1 MMKTLDELV
10 GILKSFGLPFSNGS
24 FLDDERPVPP
34 YIEIEA
40 GYSEAVFADNV
51 THIRWMPYDCALY
64 CAERDYEL
72 EQRIESALD
81 AAEFAY
87 TKTVTAIDGE
97 GVIETAYEINVIE
110 Y

>member
-1 MMKTLDELV
+1 MKTLDELV
-10 GILKSFGLPFSNGS
+10 DLLKSFGLPFSNGS
-24 FLDDERPVPP
+24 FLEDEQPVPP

-64 CAERDYEL
+64 CAARDYEL

-81 AAEFAY
+81 TAEFAY
-87 TKTVTAIDGE
+87 TKTVTTIDGE

>member
-1 MMKTLDELV
+1 MKTLDELV
-10 GILKSFGLPFSNGS
+10 ALLKSFGLPFSNGS

-40 GYSEAVFADNV
+40 GYSEAVFADNM

-72 EQRIESALD
+72 ERRIESALD

-87 TKTVTAIDGE
+87 MKTVTAIDGE

-110 Y
+110 F

>member
-1 MMKTLDELV
+1 MKTLDELV
-10 GILKSFGLPFSNGS
+10 DLLKSFGLPFSNGS
-24 FLDDERPVPP
+24 FLEDERPVPP

-51 THIRWMPYDCALY
+51 THIRWMPYDRALY
-64 CAERDYEL
+64 CAARDYEL
-72 EQRIESALD
+72 ERRIESALD

-87 TKTVTAIDGE
+87 TKTVTTIDGE

>member
-1 MMKTLDELV
+1 MKTLDELV
-10 GILKSFGLPFSNGS
+10 DLLKSFGLPFSNGS
-24 FLDDERPVPP
+24 FLEDERPVPP

-64 CAERDYEL
+64 CAARDYEL
-72 EQRIESALD
+72 EQRIESAFD

-87 TKTVTAIDGE
+87 TKTVTTIDGE

>member
-1 MMKTLDELV
+1 MKTLDELV
-10 GILKSFGLPFSNGS
+10 DLLKSFGLPFSNGS
-24 FLDDERPVPP
+24 FLADERPAPP

-64 CAERDYEL
+64 CAARDYEL

>member
-1 MMKTLDELV
+1 MKTLDELV
-10 GILKSFGLPFSNGS
+10 DLLKSFGLPFSNGS
-24 FLDDERPVPP
+24 FLEDERPVPP

-64 CAERDYEL
+64 CAARDYEL

-81 AAEFAY
+81 TAEFAY
-87 TKTVTAIDGE
+87 TKTVTTIDGE

>member
-1 MMKTLDELV
+1 MKTLDELV
-10 GILKSFGLPFSNGS
+10 DLLKSFGLPFSNGS
-24 FLDDERPVPP
+24 FLEDERPVPP

-51 THIRWMPYDCALY
+51 AHIRWMPYDCALY
-64 CAERDYEL
+64 CAARDYEL

-87 TKTVTAIDGE
+87 TKTVTTIDGE

>member
-1 MMKTLDELV
+1 MKTLDELV
-10 GILKSFGLPFSNGS
+10 DLLKSFGLPFSNGS
-24 FLDDERPVPP
+24 FLEDERPVPP

-64 CAERDYEL
+64 CAARDYEL
-72 EQRIESALD
+72 EQRIEYALD

-87 TKTVTAIDGE
+87 TKNVTTIDGE

>member
-1 MMKTLDELV
+1 MRTLDELV
-10 GILKSFGLPFSNGS
+10 ALLKSFGLPFSNGA
-24 FLDDERPVPP
+24 FLSDERPAPP

-40 GYSEAVFADNV
+40 GYSEAAFADNV

-64 CAERDYEL
+64 SAARDYEL
-72 EQRIESALD
+72 ERRIESALD

-110 Y
+110 F